1 MAQPISSVRRL
12 DRSRTIA
19 GTLLPATI
27 AVAVLLAG
35 WQLYVLASGV
45 EPRLLPS
52 PARVAEQGWAN
63 RSVLWLNAR
72 ATLTVTLVGFGV
84 SLLFGWAVAV
94 CVDFMPWLRRAVIP
108 LLVVSQTLPIIAI
121 APLMIM
127 WFGFGLLPK
136 VLVIT
141 LVTFFPITLGLIE
154 GFAAS
159 GPGATALLRSMGAS
173 RWQQFRYIRFTAA
186 LPRFFTALRIGIT
199 YAVVG
204 AIFAEYVGAVN
215 GLGIYM
221 SLQKNSFRTDL
232 VLAAVVLT
240 AVLSVTLFALTY
252 AIERLAIPWYRAAKE
267 DGDD

>member
-1 MAQPISSVRRL
+1 VARNL
-12 DRSRTIA
+12 DRSRTLF
-19 GTLLPATI
+19 GTALPAVT
-27 AVAVLLAG
+27 ALVVL
-35 WQLYVLASGV
+35 VLAWQSYVWLSGI
-45 EPRLLPS
+45 ESRLLPS

-63 RSVLWLNAR
+63 REALWLNAC
-72 ATLTVTLVGFGV
+72 ATLLVTLTGFGV
-84 SLLFGWAVAV
+84 SLAFGWLVAI
-94 CVDFMPWLRRAVIP
+94 CVDFLPWLRRAVIP

-154 GFAAS
+154 GFGAA
-159 GPGATALLRSMGAS
+159 GPQATALLRSMGAS
-173 RWQQFRYIRFTAA
+173 RWQGFRYIRFPAA

-204 AIFAEYVGAVN
+204 AIFAEYVGAID

-221 SLQKNSFRTDL
+221 ALQKNSFRTDL
-232 VLAAVVLT
+232 VLAAVVVT
-240 AVLSVTLFALTY
+240 AALSITLFALTY
-252 AIERLAIPWYRAAKE
+252 VVERLTIPWYAFSKE
-267 DGDD
+267 HQGG